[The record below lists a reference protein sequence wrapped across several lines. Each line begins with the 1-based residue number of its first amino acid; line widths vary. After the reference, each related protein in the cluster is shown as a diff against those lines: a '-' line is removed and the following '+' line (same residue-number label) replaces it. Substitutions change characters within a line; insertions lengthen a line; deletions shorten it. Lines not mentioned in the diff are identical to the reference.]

1 LLSKKKKK
9 HKRQP
14 FLDLLTR
21 QLEEEGVE
29 DDERS
34 EIKDRIFNIKHNIAY
49 DEDGNQI
56 HHVY

>member
-1 LLSKKKKK
+1 LSKKKEEN

-14 FLDLLTR
+14 LLDHLTR
-21 QLEEEGVE
+21 QLNEGDIK